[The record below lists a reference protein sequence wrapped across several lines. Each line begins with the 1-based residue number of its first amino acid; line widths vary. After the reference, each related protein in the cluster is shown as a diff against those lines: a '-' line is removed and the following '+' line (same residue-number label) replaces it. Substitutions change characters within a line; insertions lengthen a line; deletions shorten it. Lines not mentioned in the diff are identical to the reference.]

1 MAAPARPTTAR
12 ATEVGDEQGSG
23 VGHVGRVV
31 LAGLARTRMKE
42 AHDGLGRGYDLRA
55 EMGTGARFFFLNL
68 NRVLSSKINGFKYF

>member
-23 VGHVGRVV
+23 VGHVGQVV

-42 AHDGLGRGYDLRA
+42 AHDGLGRGYGLRA
-55 EMGTGARFFFLNL
+55 EMGTGCQIFLSEFK
-68 NRVLSSKINGFKYF
+68 SSFEFKNQWI